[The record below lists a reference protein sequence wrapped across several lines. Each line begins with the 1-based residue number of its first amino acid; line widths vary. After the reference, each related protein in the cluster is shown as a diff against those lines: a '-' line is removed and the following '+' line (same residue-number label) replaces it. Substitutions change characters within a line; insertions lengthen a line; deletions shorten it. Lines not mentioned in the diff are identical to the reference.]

1 MDPKRILQL
10 LAAVGIILII
20 WNAYV
25 LLSTADIHSISNSYN
40 RFFWMFVGVLLIV
53 PVGIYGRE
61 ETNKN
66 V

>member
-10 LAAVGIILII
+10 LAAVGLILIV
-20 WNAYV
+20 WNAYL
-25 LLSTADIHSISNSYN
+25 LLSTADINSISNSYN
-40 RFFWMFVGVLLIV
+40 RSFWIFVGVLLIV
-53 PVGIYGRE
+53 PAGIYGRE